1 MFFLIMAFNFMMY
14 IGSKIILGM
23 LGEYYDDKNSYLLN
37 IACCSIFAGVYFTK
51 NLLNISAML
60 YLILFI
66 YITYELF
73 IVTSFCK
80 SYIKFVKIEAK

>member
-37 IACCSIFAGVYFTK
+37 IACCSIFTGVYFIK

-80 SYIKFVKIEAK
+80 SYIKFVKIESK